1 MTLKRL
7 LFCFLTAFAT
17 FACHS
22 TLAAD
27 AFSSI
32 ESNDD
37 EFLRVEEA
45 YQVLLQTGDANE
57 PGIIMDWS
65 IAAGYYLY
73 QHQFKLTARNGTE
86 SVDLPLTFEPGKI
99 KFDEYF
105 GKELEVYYYNTRVTA
120 PPPELTPPYEL
131 VAQSQGCADAGLCY
145 PPRKQ
150 YFQVSDAGPTTET
163 ITETESAQYDPISA
177 STEAVSDETND
188 DPAAE
193 EQPFLP
199 LILLGAL
206 LGGMILNLMPCV
218 FPVLSLKAL
227 SMSASHLSAHKQHLH
242 GWAYTAGVVGSF
254 VVAAIMILV
263 ARATGE
269 TLGWGFQLQRPEFV
283 ALMVY
288 LFFIMGL
295 SLSGMFYMG
304 MQWMGAGQGLTS
316 GHSLQ
321 SSFFT
326 GVLAAV
332 VASPCTAPFMA
343 TALGVA
349 LTQPA
354 LISLLIFMALG
365 LGMALPFLLLSYSPK
380 LAQMMPAPGQ
390 WMENLKQLLAFPLYA
405 TCVWLLW
412 VLGHQVSSDGAAM
425 IVLGGVAIAFG
436 IWLLNVRAGGATKQF
451 NRALAVACFVF
462 ALLVALRVEGF
473 REPANPQWEPFS
485 SSRLEELRGQGT
497 PVLVD
502 FTADWCITCKVNERV
517 ALNTEEVMAKAQS
530 GGIVLMMGDWTN
542 ADPEISTMLN
552 RFGRSGVPLYLMY
565 PATAD
570 ADPEVL
576 PQILTKGLVLEAMD
590 RALR

>member
-1 MTLKRL
+1 MTLKRF

-17 FACHS
+17 FACYS
-22 TLAAD
+22 TFATD

-45 YQVLLQTGDANE
+45 YQVLLQTDGADE
-57 PGIIMDWS
+57 PRITMDWS

-73 QHQFKLTARNGTE
+73 QHQFKLTARNQTE
-86 SVDLPLTFEPGKI
+86 SVDLPLSFEPGKI

-105 GKELEVYYYNTRVTA
+105 NKDLEVYYYNTRVTA
-120 PPPELTPPYEL
+120 PSPDLTPPYEL

-150 YFQVSDAGPTTET
+150 YFQVSDSGE
-163 ITETESAQYDPISA
+163 ITETETAQYDPITA
-177 STEAVSDETND
+177 PTESTTEVTTDN
-188 DPAAE
+188 PPAE

-254 VVAAIMILV
+254 MVAAIMILV

-283 ALMVY
+283 ALMAY

-295 SLSGMFYMG
+295 SLSGMFYVG

-316 GHSLQ
+316 GHGLQ

-354 LISLLIFMALG
+354 LISLLIFIALG
-365 LGMALPFLLLSYSPK
+365 FGMALPFLLLSYSPK
-380 LAQMMPAPGQ
+380 MAQMMPAPGQ
-390 WMENLKQLLAFPLYA
+390 WMENLKQFLAFPLYA

-436 IWLLNVRAGGATKQF
+436 IWLLNVRAGGFAKTF
-451 NRALAVACFVF
+451 NRALAVTCFIF
-462 ALLVALRVEGF
+462 ALLLAFRVEGF
-473 REPANPQWEPFS
+473 REPANPQWEPYS
-485 SSRLEELRGQGT
+485 SSRLEELRNQGT

-517 ALNTEEVMAKAQS
+517 ALNTEEVIAKAQS

-542 ADPEISTMLN
+542 TDPEISDVLN

-565 PATAD
+565 PATAGS
-570 ADPEVL
+570 DPEIL

-590 RALR
+590 RALQ